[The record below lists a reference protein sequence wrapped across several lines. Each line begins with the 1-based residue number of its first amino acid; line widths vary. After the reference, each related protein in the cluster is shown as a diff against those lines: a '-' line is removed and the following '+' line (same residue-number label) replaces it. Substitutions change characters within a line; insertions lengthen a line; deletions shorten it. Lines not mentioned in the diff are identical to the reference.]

1 MAVDPY
7 YSIQEEDEENEEDSF
22 EIVKREARE
31 LRQDRFEKGIIE
43 RQSGGDIFRDLR
55 VSKVALQAAKEGSE
69 NITPESEGMK
79 EEGKQGQLVKLPEM
93 DEDMQN
99 SFDSLLDHSPKVDLS
114 QPTSPDKK
122 AIRKTLVQVISSN

>member
-1 MAVDPY
+1 M
-7 YSIQEEDEENEEDSF
+7 
-22 EIVKREARE
+22 
-31 LRQDRFEKGIIE
+31 
-43 RQSGGDIFRDLR
+43 
-55 VSKVALQAAKEGSE
+55 QAAKEGSE

-99 SFDSLLDHSPKVDLS
+99 SFDNLLDHSPKVDLS